1 MNRSSRCLLALPT
14 LALALAFPA
23 CSSSSNSG
31 FAPGDDS
38 GTPEGGGDDATTE
51 AGSPETGTPD
61 STSPDTDATADSGET
76 TETGGDAHEEAGN
89 HADSG
94 TEDSMAPEASTPEAS
109 TPEAS
114 TPEASTPD
122 SSLDAAGSDGA
133 SVDGSALEAGTAD
146 ASDGGGATFVPPTC
160 DGVVSA
166 GEYGNQT
173 DGANQQST
181 SSGQTW
187 YMTWSSTTVYVGI
200 TAANLAEGTVLYF
213 SDDPA
218 IAPDGGTA
226 SSGSTAGF
234 TYDGVGIAQ
243 LPMHAQ
249 LVAYVKG
256 GTYNETRAA
265 DGSGGWGTQT
275 ANALTVCTGANNT
288 RELSIPWAT
297 ITGGAIP
304 SSFGWLGYAASSA
317 GFVYGQVPQGNPAGT
332 VGTSAVFPWLYDVT
346 DATPVTGTLP
356 FANAVQR

>member
-1 MNRSSRCLLALPT
+1 V
-14 LALALAFPA
+14 
-23 CSSSSNSG
+23 
-31 FAPGDDS
+31 D
-38 GTPEGGGDDATTE
+38 GGLVE
-51 AGSPETGTPD
+51 AG
-61 STSPDTDATADSGET
+61 AT
-76 TETGGDAHEEAGN
+76 
-89 HADSG
+89 
-94 TEDSMAPEASTPEAS
+94 
-109 TPEAS
+109 
-114 TPEASTPD
+114 
-122 SSLDAAGSDGA
+122 
-133 SVDGSALEAGTAD
+133 D

-160 DGVVSA
+160 DGVISA

-173 DGANQQST
+173 DGHNQQST

-187 YMTWSSTTVYVGI
+187 YLTWSGTTVYVGI
-200 TAANLAEGTVLYF
+200 AASNLGEGTVLYV

-218 IAPDGGTA
+218 IVPDGGTA

-265 DGSGGWGTQT
+265 DGSGGWSTQT
-275 ANALTVCTGANNT
+275 SNALTVCTGANNT
-288 RELSIPWAT
+288 REFSIPWAT

-304 SSFGWLGYAASSA
+304 SSFGWLGYAASST

-356 FANAVQR
+356 FANALQR